1 MLKILSGSL
10 MAKFHFCTKLTATPD
25 KAVYVSDIPNEGDIV
40 YQGGIPIRLTEKIG
54 DGGEGI
60 VYKTNKSENVVAKI
74 YYNKKL
80 TSHKQ
85 SKIEKIIAAGLSIDG
100 VCFPLARLHNSKS
113 LFVGYLM
120 PKAEGV
126 KLGTSVFRGE
136 KGMTRFFGT
145 WTRSDLVSLAI
156 TILYT
161 IKKIHD
167 LGILIGD
174 INGLNILVKS
184 PTKVFFV
191 DTDSFQINEYP
202 CPVGTSDFTAPEIQ
216 GKDYKF
222 FMRSI
227 GNENFAIAVLLFKL
241 LMFGESP
248 YAQHG
253 GSGIE
258 HNIKTGDF
266 SFPFNGKSNNKMPNG
281 DWGYFWSHLPVELQE
296 LFYRTFKKGESMY
309 DERMRPGV
317 EVWLKE
323 LTIYLRQLNDGTLK
337 KIDIDSVMLFPK
349 TVFDPNRPKFISF
362 KDCCRS
368 EAERRLIKREIDIW
382 KCIKMYYFQR
392 VVHSDGDSSNMRNL
406 KAFLED
412 LSILVN
418 VYTVDMSR
426 IGVVVSR
433 KYANLSKDDVFYRER
448 MFILRWTNG
457 SLPFAPSFKELAE
470 IYDYPLAQYVINLPK
485 ERQIDGCHFEG
496 LSFPVQL
503 TFIVD
508 HLLTY

>member
-1 MLKILSGSL
+1 
-10 MAKFHFCTKLTATPD
+10 MAKFHFCTQLATTPD
-25 KAVYVSDIPNEGDIV
+25 KEMYVSDNPNKGDYV
-40 YQGGIPIRLTEKIG
+40 YKGRTPILLTEIIA

-60 VYKTNKSENVVAKI
+60 VYKTDKSEDVVAKI

-85 SKIEKIIAAGLSIDG
+85 SKIEKMIAAGLSIDG
-100 VCFPLARLHNSKS
+100 VCFPTALLYNSKRA
-113 LFVGYLM
+113 FVGYLM
-120 PKAEGV
+120 QKAEGV

-136 KGMTRFFGT
+136 KGMTRFFGS
-145 WTRSDLVSLAI
+145 WTRADLVSLAI
-156 TILYT
+156 TILST

-167 LGILIGD
+167 LGIIVGD

-184 PTKVFFV
+184 PSKVYFV

-202 CPVGTSDFTAPEIQ
+202 CPVGTLDFTAPEIQ
-216 GKDYKF
+216 GKDFKF
-222 FMRSI
+222 FLRSI

-248 YAQHG
+248 YAQQG
-253 GSGIE
+253 GAGIA
-258 HNIKTGDF
+258 HNINTGDF
-266 SFPFNGKSNNKMPNG
+266 SFPFKGKNNNKMPSG
-281 DWGYFWSHLPVELQE
+281 DWGYFWSHLPVKLQE
-296 LFYRTFKKGESMY
+296 LFYRTFKKGETMY

-337 KIDIDSVMLFPK
+337 KIDINSVMLFPK
-349 TVFDPNRPKFISF
+349 TVFDPNRPKYISF

-368 EAERRLIKREIDIW
+368 EAERRLIKREIDTW
-382 KCIKMYYFQR
+382 KSIKMRYYQR
-392 VVHSDGDSSNMRNL
+392 VVYSNSDSSNIRNL
-406 KAFLED
+406 KAFLEE
-412 LSILVN
+412 LSVLVN
-418 VYTVDMSR
+418 VYDAAYMSR
-426 IGVVVSR
+426 MGEVVSR

-448 MFILRWTNG
+448 MFILRWTNR

-470 IYDYPLAQYVINLPK
+470 IYDYPLAQYAIGSKGN
-485 ERQIDGCHFEG
+485 RIDGCNFEG
-496 LSFPVQL
+496 LFFPAQL
-503 TFIVD
+503 AFIVD

>member
-1 MLKILSGSL
+1 

-74 YYNKKL
+74 YSNKKL

-100 VCFPLARLHNSKS
+100 VCFPLARLHNSKG

-184 PTKVFFV
+184 PTKIFFV

-248 YAQHG
+248 YAQQG

-281 DWGYFWSHLPVELQE
+281 DWGCFWSHLPNNLQE
-296 LFYRTFKKGESMY
+296 IFYCTFKKGESMY

-337 KIDIDSVMLFPK
+337 KIDIESVKLFPK
-349 TVFDPNRPKFISF
+349 TDFNPNKPKYISF
-362 KDCCRS
+362 KDRCS
-368 EAERRLIKREIDIW
+368 SQAERRLIEKEISLW
-382 KCIKMYYFQR
+382 KSQKFLYFQK
-392 VVHSDGDSSNMRNL
+392 VVNSVGDSSNVREL
-406 KAFLED
+406 KAFLSE
-412 LSILVN
+412 LSALLN
-418 VYTVDMSR
+418 VYVTDVM
-426 IGVVVSR
+426 ITGQAVSV
-433 KYANLSKDDVFYRER
+433 KYAHLSNNDVFYREK
-448 MFILRWTNG
+448 MIILAYIGDRQFTHRA
-457 SLPFAPSFKELAE
+457 LTFKELAE
-470 IYDYPLAQYVINLPK
+470 IYDYPLAQYVIGSK
-485 ERQIDGCHFEG
+485 GKRIDGCHFEG
-496 LSFPVQL
+496 LFFPAQL
-503 TFIVD
+503 TFIVE

>member
-1 MLKILSGSL
+1 

-74 YYNKKL
+74 YSNKKL

-100 VCFPLARLHNSKS
+100 VCFPLARLHNSKG

-184 PTKVFFV
+184 PTKIFFV
-191 DTDSFQINEYP
+191 DTDSF
-202 CPVGTSDFTAPEIQ
+202 
-216 GKDYKF
+216 
-222 FMRSI
+222 
-227 GNENFAIAVLLFKL
+227 
-241 LMFGESP
+241 
-248 YAQHG
+248 
-253 GSGIE
+253 
-258 HNIKTGDF
+258 
-266 SFPFNGKSNNKMPNG
+266 
-281 DWGYFWSHLPVELQE
+281 
-296 LFYRTFKKGESMY
+296 
-309 DERMRPGV
+309 
-317 EVWLKE
+317 
-323 LTIYLRQLNDGTLK
+323 
-337 KIDIDSVMLFPK
+337 
-349 TVFDPNRPKFISF
+349 
-362 KDCCRS
+362 
-368 EAERRLIKREIDIW
+368 
-382 KCIKMYYFQR
+382 
-392 VVHSDGDSSNMRNL
+392 
-406 KAFLED
+406 
-412 LSILVN
+412 
-418 VYTVDMSR
+418 
-426 IGVVVSR
+426 
-433 KYANLSKDDVFYRER
+433 
-448 MFILRWTNG
+448 
-457 SLPFAPSFKELAE
+457 
-470 IYDYPLAQYVINLPK
+470 
-485 ERQIDGCHFEG
+485 
-496 LSFPVQL
+496 
-503 TFIVD
+503 
-508 HLLTY
+508 